1 MKTIPEIVKHRRA
14 KYRRGPR
21 DSFATYDNPHN
32 IDFATYRLI
41 LKSYNY
47 LLARNIME
55 TGEVRRLPSLCGLLS
70 IRKTATKKQGAFD
83 YNLFKKEGIKRYI
96 QNDHSSGLI
105 AFLKWDKSYGSL
117 RVPPHK
123 KKLFHLSF
131 QRTRKRE
138 LAQLIMHKN
147 YINKYYDN

>member
-1 MKTIPEIVKHRRA
+1 
-14 KYRRGPR
+14 
-21 DSFATYDNPHN
+21 
-32 IDFATYRLI
+32 
-41 LKSYNY
+41 
-47 LLARNIME
+47 ME

-105 AFLKWDKSYGSL
+105 AFLKWDKAYGSL